1 MSVTYGVPV
10 VAVDLVINSA
20 VCHMKVGA
28 AIDSMIIKAN
38 PENEVIT
45 GTLAGIQLGV
55 KKSANR
61 FCTIFDGVP
70 TCQYATDDKANIRD
84 AGSYYAVDYILVNK
98 GTEEEPEMIKVAVAD
113 IVSIS
118 GTFENPD
125 GSKTVAVEIPVDQE
139 EGATPV
145 TDAIA
150 AVASEEKPATISLPA
165 AEVKEN
171 LTVNAGVNIK
181 GVNAGVAQNHAQEV

>member
-10 VAVDLVINSA
+10 VAVDLVINTA

-28 AIDSMIIKAN
+28 AINSMVIKAN
-38 PENEVIT
+38 PKNMTIS

-55 KKSANR
+55 KKGANR

-84 AGSYYAVDYILVNK
+84 AGSYYTVDYILVNK
-98 GTEEEPEMIKVAVAD
+98 GTEEKPEMIKVAVAD
-113 IVSIS
+113 IISIS

-125 GSKTVAVEIPVDQE
+125 GSKTVAVEIPADQE

-145 TDAIA
+145 ADAIA
-150 AVASEEKPATISLPA
+150 AIASDEKPATISLPA

-171 LTVNAGVNIK
+171 LTVNADVNIK
-181 GVNAGVAQNHAQEV
+181 GINAGIAQNHAQEV